1 MKRLI
6 SCIAA
11 FMLAVSIVIPATAV
25 ESDAAFSA
33 RTSLPSYDS
42 SAGKAYYYSDNN
54 VFYATGY
61 GPDRVKRSDG
71 KYVTGNCTWYAYG
84 RASEILGK
92 KLNTNFRW
100 SASKWWDT
108 NKQGN
113 YYPYG
118 SEPKVGAIA
127 CYSSH
132 VAIVEKVVNGK
143 PYVSESSW
151 TLSGSKPT
159 SASKL
164 KFHYGTPWSDSLKG
178 YIYITD
184 EASTGSSSDEVK
196 DVDYSVKITAKDLNM
211 RTGPGTEYSRI
222 GYVKQ
227 GTYEVSQECG
237 NWARLADSGYWVC
250 MTYVKKVSGSSG
262 SSDTVVSTG
271 TAANYSV
278 KIKAVNLNMRLGPG
292 TDYKRVSYIN
302 PGTYTIIQTSGNWGK
317 VKETGYWVCLT
328 YTTKVS
334 AASSG
339 NAAASSGKYD
349 VEINTLALRMRTG
362 PGTEYSM
369 KGLLL
374 MGKQVT
380 IKANKN
386 GWGQLEENGYWIKLS
401 YTVPVDGEYN
411 VKVTAKDLNM
421 RTGPGI
427 LYSRKGYIKPGVHTI
442 VKTDGGW
449 GKVKS
454 NGYWIKLSYTKRI

>member
-1 MKRLI
+1 MKKLFSLI
-6 SCIAA
+6 ISFII
-11 FMLAVSIVIPATAV
+11 AVSIVMPLTTT
-25 ESDAAFSA
+25 ESNAAFSA
-33 RTSLPSYDS
+33 RTTVPSYS
-42 SAGKAYYYSDNN
+42 SAAGKTYYYTNN
-54 VFYATGY
+54 NIFYSSGY
-61 GPDRVKRSDG
+61 GPNQVKRSDG

-92 KLNTNFRW
+92 NLNTNFRW
-100 SASKWWDT
+100 DASRWWDI

-118 SEPKVGAIA
+118 STPKVGAIA
-127 CYSSH
+127 CYDSH

-151 TLSGSKPT
+151 TLSASKPT
-159 SASKL
+159 TADQL
-164 KFHYGTPWSDSLKG
+164 VFHYGSPWSNSLKG

-184 EASTGSSSDEVK
+184 TDSSSSSEVK
-196 DVDYSVKITAKDLNM
+196 NVDYSVKITAKDLNM

-222 GYVKQ
+222 GYVKK
-227 GTYEVSQECG
+227 GTYKASQECG
-237 NWARLADSGYWVC
+237 NWVKLADSGYWVC
-250 MTYVKKVSGSSG
+250 MSYVTKVNTSSEN
-262 SSDTVVSTG
+262 VVDTG
-271 TAANYSV
+271 TDANYRV
-278 KIKAVNLNMRLGPG
+278 KISAVNLNMRLGPS
-292 TDYKRVSYIN
+292 TSYKSKGYIT
-302 PGTYTIIQTSGNWGK
+302 PGNYTIITTSGDWGK
-317 VKETGYWVCLT
+317 VKETGYWVALK
-328 YTTKVS
+328 YTSKINS
-334 AASSG
+334 SSSESSG
-339 NAAASSGKYD
+339 NGSSSSSGTYK

-374 MGKQVT
+374 IGTQCT

-386 GWGQLEENGYWIKLS
+386 GWGQLAENGYWIKLS

-427 LYSRKGYIKPGVHTI
+427 FYTRKGYIKPGTHTI
-442 VKTDGGW
+442 VETDGGW

-454 NGYWIKLSYTKRI
+454 NGYWIKLSYTTKI